1 MTSISGKVDPVVR
14 RITAADIAEALGQGL
29 RDFQAVPLYGLAF
42 GALYAGGGI
51 VILLCLTAFG
61 MVYLAYP
68 LAAGFALIGPFVA
81 IGLYEVSRRREAGQP
96 ISIAG
101 IWSTV
106 TSRSEIGW
114 MAFVTLFIFVIWMYQ
129 VRLLIALLIGL
140 NASFSSL
147 HEFITVVL
155 TTNEGLVFLAIGNI
169 VGAALSL
176 ILFSLTV
183 VSFPL
188 LLDRDVDFVTAM
200 VTSVRAVVT
209 SPLPM
214 IGWAAIIVVLL
225 IVSALPYF
233 LGLAGDAAGA
243 RPRDLASLSPHR
255 GAGGGVSVIPGR
267 CEASNPE
274 SRAGNTD
281 ASQFRDSGFAAHA
294 RPGMTP
300 VAEPTASRSPS
311 SSTPP
316 ASAAAV
322 PS

>member
-1 MTSISGKVDPVVR
+1 MSISGKVDPVVR
-14 RITAADIAEALGQGL
+14 RIGPSDIAEALVRGL
-29 RDFQAVPLYGLAF
+29 RDFQTAPLYGLAIGGF
-42 GALYAGGGI
+42 YAVGGI

-61 MVYLAYP
+61 MIYLAYP

-81 IGLYEVSRRREAGQP
+81 IGLYEVSRRLEAKQP
-96 ISIAG
+96 LSVRA

-147 HEFITVVL
+147 REFLTIVL
-155 TTNEGLVFLAIGNI
+155 TTNEGLVFLLAGNL

-183 VSFPL
+183 V
-188 LLDRDVDFVTAM
+188 
-200 VTSVRAVVT
+200 T

-214 IGWAAIIVVLL
+214 IGWAAVIVMLL

-233 LGLAGDAAGA
+233 LGLVVTLPVLG
-243 RPRDLASLSPHR
+243 
-255 GAGGGVSVIPGR
+255 
-267 CEASNPE
+267 
-274 SRAGNTD
+274 
-281 ASQFRDSGFAAHA
+281 HA
-294 RPGMTP
+294 TWHLYRRI
-300 VAEPTASRSPS
+300 VA
-311 SSTPP
+311 P
-316 ASAAAV
+316 A
-322 PS
+322 

>member
-14 RITAADIAEALGQGL
+14 RVAAAEIAEALGQGL

-51 VILLCLTAFG
+51 VILLSLTAFG

-96 ISIAG
+96 ISISG

-106 TSRSEIGW
+106 TSRGEIGW

-140 NASFSSL
+140 NVSFSSL
-147 HEFITVVL
+147 REFVAVVL
-155 TTNEGLVFLAIGNI
+155 TTNEGLLFLAVGNL

-176 ILFSLTV
+176 VLFSLTV

-188 LLDRDVDFVTAM
+188 LLDRDVDFITAM
-200 VTSVRAVVT
+200 VTSVRAVVM
-209 SPLPM
+209 SPVPM
-214 IGWAAIIVVLL
+214 IGWAAVIVVLL

-233 LGLAGDAAGA
+233 LGLLVTLPVLG
-243 RPRDLASLSPHR
+243 
-255 GAGGGVSVIPGR
+255 
-267 CEASNPE
+267 
-274 SRAGNTD
+274 
-281 ASQFRDSGFAAHA
+281 HA
-294 RPGMTP
+294 TWHLYRRIVAP
-300 VAEPTASRSPS
+300 VAS
-311 SSTPP
+311 
-316 ASAAAV
+316 
-322 PS
+322 

>member
-1 MTSISGKVDPVVR
+1 MTSFSGKVDPVVR
-14 RITAADIAEALGQGL
+14 RISIGDIAEALVQGL
-29 RDFQAVPLYGLAF
+29 RDFQAAPLYGLAF
-42 GALYAGGGI
+42 GALYAAGGI

-61 MVYLAYP
+61 MIYLAYP

-81 IGLYEVSRRREAGQP
+81 IGLYEVSRRLEARRP
-96 ISIAG
+96 LSIRD

-147 HEFITVVL
+147 REFLTVVL
-155 TTNEGLVFLAIGNI
+155 TTNEGLVFLIAGNL

-200 VTSVRAVVT
+200 ITSVRSVVT

-214 IGWAAIIVVLL
+214 IGWAAVIVMLL
-225 IVSALPYF
+225 IVSSLPYF
-233 LGLAGDAAGA
+233 LGLVVTLPVLGHATWHLYRRIVAPVAGA
-243 RPRDLASLSPHR
+243 SP
-255 GAGGGVSVIPGR
+255 
-267 CEASNPE
+267 
-274 SRAGNTD
+274 
-281 ASQFRDSGFAAHA
+281 
-294 RPGMTP
+294 
-300 VAEPTASRSPS
+300 
-311 SSTPP
+311 
-316 ASAAAV
+316 
-322 PS
+322 